1 MRLRKRKWMD
11 EILFQ
16 RKDILYNEDS
26 IEEALDLNKDKKIVL
41 EIGSGKGGFIYQ
53 MALNFP
59 QEQFV
64 GVEMQRNALAI
75 ALKYIK
81 ENSCNNLR
89 LLNCDANKI
98 FMYLKDESIDTIF
111 LNFSDPWPKKKQHKR
126 RLTYNTFLKEYFRI
140 LKKDGLLIFKT
151 DNDNLFNDSLK
162 YIEESDFKL
171 VDCNFDYDG
180 KDNYD
185 AQTEYEIKF
194 RQLGVKIKRLI
205 AKKEI

>member
-53 MALNFP
+53 MSLNYP